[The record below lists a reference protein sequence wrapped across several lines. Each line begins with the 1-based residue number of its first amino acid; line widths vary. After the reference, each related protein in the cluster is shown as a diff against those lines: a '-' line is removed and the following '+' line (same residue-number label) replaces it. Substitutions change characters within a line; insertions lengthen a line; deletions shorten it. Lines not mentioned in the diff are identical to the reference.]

1 MSQSTYLL
9 LVILISVCGFLAG
22 SILFAK
28 ILPRAICKVDI
39 VAVSEDHNP
48 GVSNVFKH
56 CGVPVGLLTAV
67 CDFAK
72 AFFPILAADILIPM
86 EVRTP
91 LFALVIMAPV
101 LGHIFSV
108 FNRGNG
114 GMGAAAMWATLM
126 AVFLQCKLIVFLV
139 IIYVVV
145 RYICRV
151 TEKQHL
157 RTILCFGI
165 FFVATLLF
173 ETIIIYRLAYLILSA
188 VICLKCLYIAL
199 RQRNARAQET

>member
-9 LVILISVCGFLAG
+9 LIILISVCGFLAG

-28 ILPRAICKVDI
+28 ALPRAICKVDI

-48 GVSNVFKH
+48 GVSNVFKY
-56 CGVPVGLLTAV
+56 CGVPVGILVAI

-72 AFFPILAADILIPM
+72 AFFPILAAYQLIPL

-91 LFALVIMAPV
+91 LFALPIIAPV

-108 FNRGNG
+108 FNHGNG
-114 GMGAAAMWATLM
+114 GMGVASTWATLL
-126 AVFLQCKLIVFLV
+126 AVFLQCKLVFILI

-151 TEKQHL
+151 KQQHL

-165 FFVATLLF
+165 FLVFVALF
-173 ETIIIYRLAYLILSA
+173 EPTLIYKLAYVTLSA
-188 VICLKCLYIAL
+188 VIILKCLYIAL
-199 RQRNARAQET
+199 RQRNVQAQGA